1 MISISEF
8 LSITNQFN
16 KLYSGSI
23 NAVAAGYGMSKVE
36 VDVLLFLHNNPQYDT
51 ARDIVEYRHIAK
63 SYVSK
68 AVELL
73 VKRGALLI
81 REDDKDRRISH
92 LQVTQEAAGPL
103 EKALEAQAR
112 VMKSVFRGITSEERQ
127 MFDQILYRISSNL
140 ETMKRGEE

>member
-1 MISISEF
+1 MLSTGEF
-8 LSITNQFN
+8 LSITNLFN

-23 NAVAAGYGMSKVE
+23 NVVAVEFGMSKVE

-73 VKRGALLI
+73 VKRGALSI
-81 REDDKDRRISH
+81 REDEKDRRISH
-92 LQVTQEAAGPL
+92 LEVTKEAAVPL
-103 EKALEAQAR
+103 KKALEAQAG
-112 VMKSVFRGITSEERQ
+112 VMEKIFRGITEEEKQ
-127 MFDQILYRISSNL
+127 MFEKILCRMSSNL
-140 ETMKRGEE
+140 ETIRRGDE

>member
-1 MISISEF
+1 MLSTGEF
-8 LSITNQFN
+8 LSITNLFN

-23 NAVAAGYGMSKVE
+23 NVVAVEFGMSKVE

-73 VKRGALLI
+73 VKRGALSI
-81 REDDKDRRISH
+81 REDEKDRRISH
-92 LQVTQEAAGPL
+92 REVTKEAAVPL
-103 EKALEAQAR
+103 KKALEAQAG
-112 VMKSVFRGITSEERQ
+112 VMEKIFRGITEEEKQ
-127 MFDQILYRISSNL
+127 MFEKILCRMSSNL
-140 ETMKRGEE
+140 ETIRRGDE

>member
-1 MISISEF
+1 MLSTGEF
-8 LSITNQFN
+8 LSITNLFN

-23 NAVAAGYGMSKVE
+23 NVVAAEFGMSKVE

-73 VKRGALLI
+73 VKRGALSI
-81 REDDKDRRISH
+81 REDEKDRRISH
-92 LQVTQEAAGPL
+92 LEVTKEAAVPLKKAQEAQVGVM
-103 EKALEAQAR
+103 EKI
-112 VMKSVFRGITSEERQ
+112 FRGITEEEKQ
-127 MFDQILYRISSNL
+127 MFEKILCRMSSNL
-140 ETMKRGEE
+140 ETIRRGDE

>member
-1 MISISEF
+1 MLSTGEF
-8 LSITNQFN
+8 LSITNLFN

-23 NAVAAGYGMSKVE
+23 NVVAVEFGMSKVE

-73 VKRGALLI
+73 VKRGALSI
-81 REDDKDRRISH
+81 REDEKDRRISH
-92 LQVTQEAAGPL
+92 LEVTKEAAVPL
-103 EKALEAQAR
+103 KKALEAQAG
-112 VMKSVFRGITSEERQ
+112 VMEKIFRGITAEEKQ
-127 MFDQILYRISSNL
+127 MFEKILCRMSSNL
-140 ETMKRGEE
+140 ETIRRGDE

>member
-1 MISISEF
+1 MLSTGEL
-8 LSITNQFN
+8 LSITNLFN

-23 NAVAAGYGMSKVE
+23 NVVAVEFGMSKVE

-73 VKRGALLI
+73 VKRGALSI
-81 REDDKDRRISH
+81 REDEKDRRISH
-92 LQVTQEAAGPL
+92 LEVTKEAAVPL
-103 EKALEAQAR
+103 KKALEAQAG
-112 VMKSVFRGITSEERQ
+112 VMEKIFRGITEEEKQ
-127 MFDQILYRISSNL
+127 MFEKILCRMSSNL
-140 ETMKRGEE
+140 ETIRRGDE

>member
-1 MISISEF
+1 MLSTGEF
-8 LSITNQFN
+8 LSITNLFN

-23 NAVAAGYGMSKVE
+23 NVVAVEFGMSKVE

-73 VKRGALLI
+73 VKRGALSI
-81 REDDKDRRISH
+81 REDEKDRRISH
-92 LQVTQEAAGPL
+92 LEVTKEAAVPL
-103 EKALEAQAR
+103 KKALEAQTG
-112 VMKSVFRGITSEERQ
+112 VMEKIFRGITEEEKQ
-127 MFDQILYRISSNL
+127 MFEKILCRMSSNL
-140 ETMKRGEE
+140 ETIRRGDE

>member
-1 MISISEF
+1 M
-8 LSITNQFN
+8 
-16 KLYSGSI
+16 
-23 NAVAAGYGMSKVE
+23 
-36 VDVLLFLHNNPQYDT
+36 
-51 ARDIVEYRHIAK
+51 EYRHIAK

-81 REDDKDRRISH
+81 REDDKDRRICH
-92 LQVTQEAAGPL
+92 LQVTKEAAGPL
-103 EKALEAQAR
+103 EKALEVQAR

>member
-81 REDDKDRRISH
+81 REDDKDRRISICR
-92 LQVTQEAAGPL
+92 LQ
-103 EKALEAQAR
+103 R
-112 VMKSVFRGITSEERQ
+112 RQ
-127 MFDQILYRISSNL
+127 PGRL
-140 ETMKRGEE
+140 KRRWRLRPGL